1 MKRTADKMLKKLF
14 CVMVMAVGFLV
25 NMPGSSQA
33 APIYDV
39 IYADVAA
46 YHGANSETQWITD
59 AICYASSTYGVDPI
73 LLTAVMETESHFNFS
88 AYSGAGAVGL
98 MQIMPSTGQSIGCD
112 VYDPLSNIMGG
123 AAHLRTLLDSFS
135 GYGEMAVSDAVAA
148 YNAGAQAV
156 IDCGGCPPYSE
167 TINYVNKVYNAY
179 MRLYSMCY

>member
-1 MKRTADKMLKKLF
+1 MVKKVF
-14 CVMVMAVGFLV
+14 FAIVMTVCLLV
-25 NMPGSSQA
+25 NISGNSQA
-33 APIYDV
+33 APLYDV

-46 YHGANSETQWITD
+46 YHGANDETRWITD

-88 AYSGAGAVGL
+88 SFSGAGAVGL
-98 MQIMPSTGQSIGCD
+98 MQIMPTTGEVIGCD

-123 AAHLRTLLDSFS
+123 AAHLRTLLESFS

-156 IDCGGCPPYSE
+156 IDYGGCPPYSE
-167 TINYVNKVYNAY
+167 TINYVNKVYDAY
-179 MRLYSMCY
+179 MRLLTMCY